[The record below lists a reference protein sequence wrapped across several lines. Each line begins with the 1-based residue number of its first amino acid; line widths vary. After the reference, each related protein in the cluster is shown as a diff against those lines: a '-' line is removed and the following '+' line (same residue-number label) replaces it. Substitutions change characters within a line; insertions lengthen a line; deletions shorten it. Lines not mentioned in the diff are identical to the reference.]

1 MTNKKK
7 KSNTRTK
14 RDDRP
19 QIIDTK
25 DFGAKIIKNKD
36 GRNELKI
43 NSQVWYNHQLSK
55 FKVGEVVTLYIS
67 NRKPKRTQQQNR
79 YYWGVYLPLISK
91 ETGERDLDALH
102 KLFTGKFLSNG
113 IKEVL
118 GEKVRMTKSSATLT
132 ISEFMEFIMS
142 IEGETGIE
150 APPTENY
157 FGFNKY
163 MY

>member
-1 MTNKKK
+1 MIKKKK

-14 RDDRP
+14 KDDRP

-25 DFGAKIIKNKD
+25 DFGAKVAIDED
-36 GRNELKI
+36 GNNSLAI
-43 NSQVWYNHQLSK
+43 NSPVWYRHQLSK
-55 FKVGEVVTLYIS
+55 FKVGETVTLYVS

-79 YYWGVYLPLISK
+79 YYWGVYLPMISK
-91 ETGERDLDALH
+91 ETGELDLDALH

-132 ISEFMEFIMS
+132 ISEFMEFITA
-142 IEGETGIE
+142 IEAETGIE